1 MKLTFYGGAK
11 IVTGANH
18 LLDTGKIKIL
28 VDCGLFQGSR
38 FAETLNYEKFSYDP
52 KEIDYLLLTH
62 AHADHVGRVPKL
74 YREGFRGKIFAV
86 YPTIDLTKV
95 SMPNSLSLIRDEAK
109 EDGHEPL
116 FHEEDLINS
125 LLLMHGVDYGQTI
138 DLDKDTKAVF
148 KNAGHIL
155 GSSIVE
161 IIHKD
166 TKICFSG
173 DLGNP
178 PNLLLNDPDIPN
190 ADYVVVESAY
200 GGRMHEGRKERRAI
214 LEKVID
220 ETVVCGGTLM
230 IPVFALERT
239 QEILYELNG
248 LFLEKLLPN
257 VPIFLD
263 SPLGIGLTGVYEN
276 YPNYFN
282 SSTQKLINSGDDVF
296 NFPQLRLTNTVDASK
311 AINKVQGPKVIMAG
325 SGMSNGGR
333 ILHHESRYLSDSQSA
348 IMFVGYQVENSLGR
362 HILDG
367 AKKVKIYGQTI
378 PVNCKVIAVGGY
390 SGHADQKFLLE
401 WLEKADSKWKIKNVF
416 VVQGEL
422 KSEEILAAKI
432 KEKLKLEA
440 VVPSLGDS
448 FELK

>member
-1 MKLTFYGGAK
+1 MRLAFYGGAK
-11 IVTGANH
+11 TVTGANH

-28 VDCGLFQGSR
+28 IDCGLFQGSR
-38 FAETLNYEKFSYDP
+38 FAETLNYEKFPYNP
-52 KEIDYLLLTH
+52 EEIDYLLLTH

-74 YREGFRGKIFAV
+74 YNEGFRGKIFAV
-86 YPTIDLTKV
+86 HPTIDLTKV

-116 FHEEDLINS
+116 FREEDLINS
-125 LLLMHGVDYGQTI
+125 LLLAQGVDYGQTI
-138 DLDKDTKAVF
+138 DLDKDTKAEF

-161 IIHKD
+161 ITHKN

-178 PNLLLNDPDIPN
+178 PNLLFDDPDTPS

-200 GGRMHEGRKERRAI
+200 GGRVHENRKERRAI
-214 LEKVID
+214 LGKIID
-220 ETVVCGGTLM
+220 ETVVRGGTLM

-263 SPLGIGLTGVYEN
+263 SPLGISLTGVYEN
-276 YPNYFN
+276 YPDYFN
-282 SSTQKLINSGDDVF
+282 SSARKLINGGDDVF
-296 NFPQLRLTNTVDASK
+296 SFPQLHLTNTVDKSK
-311 AINKVQGPKVIMAG
+311 AINKIQGPKIIMAG

-333 ILHHESRYLSDSQSA
+333 ILHHESRYLADPQSA

-362 HILDG
+362 RILGG

-378 PVNCKVIAVGGY
+378 PVNCKVVAIGGY
-390 SGHADQKFLLE
+390 SGHADQKFILE
-401 WLEKADSKWKIKNVF
+401 WLAKADSNRKIKNVF
-416 VVQGEL
+416 IVQGEL
-422 KSEEILAAKI
+422 KSEETLAEKI
-432 KEKLKLEA
+432 KEKLKLE
-440 VVPSLGDS
+440 VSTPSLGDS